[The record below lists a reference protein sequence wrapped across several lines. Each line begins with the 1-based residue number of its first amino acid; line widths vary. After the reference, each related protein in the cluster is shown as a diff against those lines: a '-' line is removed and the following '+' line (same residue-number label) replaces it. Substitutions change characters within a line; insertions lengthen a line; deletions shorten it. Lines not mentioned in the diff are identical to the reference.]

1 MWRRIDHCQFE
12 NYMGNPVR
20 VSKLNEVS
28 TNRPARTKCWA
39 AKQAKGLQ
47 VCLNACTQKAALD
60 KSRDWSCTGVN
71 VVPMVNPLTTAP
83 MFHDFSMCDDIS
95 TEIPEGTQE
104 RCDNEWAIR
113 KLWLKNNNK
122 KPDTQPQGCM
132 RKAKQAA
139 EAEFLACRKS
149 IVNIPWA
156 SSILARPSQLKKPTD
171 SGICVET
178 DAFKAY
184 AVEEVN
190 NGVPPLVCYGVR
202 VDLVVNLAL
211 FIHYLI
217 RGGSSCV
224 SKLVAC
230 PHFALTFSIFF
241 PPFFF
246 PIILVLVFLSQVQ
259 TYLGPR
265 QHEQNVGEL
274 WRVSDDPSD
283 PVFYSSCMIHGPLER
298 TFKGTTCGDAC
309 KLSASSVSST
319 EWKFGEQCIGCNLAK
334 RQYKTT
340 QTPKWVLG
348 NDENRPCHQCEQ
360 WEAPHDEEKCQ
371 NTIGWD
377 NGAKKDCYQYQNNG
391 WCTCTLPK
399 CNDGKISAGK
409 EWTTGV
415 QFNFPE
421 HNCCVCGGSSAKALA
436 HRL

>member
-1 MWRRIDHCQFE
+1 MFQSLL
-12 NYMGNPVR
+12 PVR
-20 VSKLNEVS
+20 ISHS
-28 TNRPARTKCWA
+28 HFP
-39 AKQAKGLQ
+39 
-47 VCLNACTQKAALD
+47 
-60 KSRDWSCTGVN
+60 
-71 VVPMVNPLTTAP
+71 
-83 MFHDFSMCDDIS
+83 FFSS
-95 TEIPEGTQE
+95 
-104 RCDNEWAIR
+104 
-113 KLWLKNNNK
+113 
-122 KPDTQPQGCM
+122 
-132 RKAKQAA
+132 
-139 EAEFLACRKS
+139 FL
-149 IVNIPWA
+149 I
-156 SSILARPSQLKKPTD
+156 
-171 SGICVET
+171 
-178 DAFKAY
+178 
-184 AVEEVN
+184 
-190 NGVPPLVCYGVR
+190 
-202 VDLVVNLAL
+202 
-211 FIHYLI
+211 
-217 RGGSSCV
+217 
-224 SKLVAC
+224 
-230 PHFALTFSIFF
+230 IFF